1 MSHNSIK
8 VNNIS
13 VSNDDVDLTLDSI
26 VGSATANQVITYNGS
41 NFVASDATS
50 SKGYDLK
57 FATFQKSGGYSANPS
72 YTFAINDYFC
82 ARVNTASYTKYTA
95 AGFTLN
101 TATAGN
107 SAVTSGSWME
117 SVDIPASTPGTYLI
131 TATSTC
137 RNVGTN
143 VTYQL
148 ESNAGAFSAKMLSN
162 NGSWYGGLIG
172 GILTTTGAD
181 IVRLVIKAKSGTIPI
196 PDDLDQYFFT
206 FNILKLA

>member
-172 GILTTTGAD
+172 GIL
-181 IVRLVIKAKSGTIPI
+181 
-196 PDDLDQYFFT
+196 
-206 FNILKLA
+206 